1 MYQFLKKNQR
11 RYRTI
16 LCFLILP
23 SKSLEVL
30 HDQVHFFFLQG
41 RGFLLMIMALR
52 TYGNS
57 FKSLSFLVHKDCVTY
72 VAVVPND

>member
-1 MYQFLKKNQR
+1 MLSNSSIK
-11 RYRTI
+11 
-16 LCFLILP
+16 
-23 SKSLEVL
+23 VL

-41 RGFLLMIMALR
+41 RGFLLMIMALK